1 MRRLLNYSI
10 VLFVLTIILLLII
23 PLPAGLVDVAIII
36 NMSLSMM
43 ILIITMTIR
52 EALEFSI
59 FPSLLL
65 VTTLFRLGINVS
77 TTRNILTSSGASG
90 QVIKAFGDFV
100 LRGNVVV
107 GLIIYMI
114 IVLMQFIVITK
125 GAERVSEVAA
135 RFTLDAMPGKQMA
148 IDADL
153 NSGLINEQQ
162 AKDRREKIQ
171 READFYGSMDGATK
185 IVKGDSIMSL
195 ITTAI
200 NLIGGSIIGI
210 VQSGD
215 SITNVLNTYSI
226 ATVGDGLVG
235 QIPALLISV
244 ATGMI
249 VTRAVSEGSLNED
262 ISKQF
267 MAQPIAIMISGVVI
281 AVLAVIPGMPVVTL
295 LVISFALVGIGFYLS
310 RRIQAEPAMAGVGA
324 FGPAGA
330 TSLRNFSAEGAEGL
344 LEEQE
349 GEPKQVSEE
358 EYFKDVNNVY
368 TLLSVE
374 AIEMEF
380 GYSLIPMVDES
391 VGGRLIN
398 RIIIF
403 RRQYAQDMGF
413 VIPSIRLRD
422 SSGLNT
428 NQYCIKIKGEEVARG
443 EILIDYFL
451 ALEPENPEKLI
462 DGIETIE
469 PAYGI
474 PSRWIKP
481 EDRELAEIYGYTV
494 IDPLSVLVT
503 HLSEVVKQHAHELIT
518 RQEVIHLIDNVKK
531 TAPELIEEAFPN
543 VISYSLFQKILTSLL
558 KEGVPIKDLVTIIET
573 VLGNI
578 SETGLPVKDVD
589 GLIENIRT
597 ALKRTI
603 TRLYCEDGT
612 MKVITLDSELERTMV
627 GCLSKGERGYYL
639 ALNPDV
645 LQSLIGQITTQLKKF
660 NNISQ
665 SPVVLTSQVMRVHF
679 YRLIDQFYPNI
690 RVLSFNE
697 ISNNVQ
703 IQSIGSLTLENR
715 ERKGA

>member
-1 MRRLLNYSI
+1 MKKLLNYSV

-23 PLPAGLVDVAIII
+23 PLPAALVDVAIII

-43 ILIITMTIR
+43 ILVTTMTIR
-52 EALEFSI
+52 EPLEFSI

-65 VTTLFRLGINVS
+65 ITTLFRLGINVS
-77 TTRNILTSSGASG
+77 TTRNILTSSGSSG
-90 QVIKAFGDFV
+90 QIIKAFGDFV

-107 GLIIYMI
+107 GMIIYMI

-153 NSGLINEQQ
+153 NSGLIDEQQ
-162 AKDRREKIQ
+162 AKMRREKIQ

-185 IVKGDSIMSL
+185 IVKGDSVMSL

-210 VQSGD
+210 IQSGD
-215 SITNVLNTYSI
+215 TIGNVLNTYSI

-235 QIPALLISV
+235 QIPSLLIST

-249 VTRAVSEGSLNED
+249 VTRAVAEGSLNED

-267 MAQPIAIMISGVVI
+267 MGQPTAIMISGIVI
-281 AVLAVIPGMPVVTL
+281 AVLTVIPGMPVVQL
-295 LVISFALVGIGFYLS
+295 LIVSVGLIAGGYFLS
-310 RRIQAEPAMAGVGA
+310 RRLREEPALATGGA
-324 FGPAGA
+324 FSGG
-330 TSLRNFSAEGAEGL
+330 TLRSFSGSPEGETKEEGL
-344 LEEQE
+344 VEPAEQK
-349 GEPKQVSEE
+349 PVSEE

-380 GYSLIPMVDES
+380 GYSLIPLVDES

-428 NQYCIKIKGEEVARG
+428 NQYCIKIKGEEVAKG
-443 EILIDYFL
+443 EILVDYYL
-451 ALEPENPEKLI
+451 ALEPENPEKEI

-518 RQEVIHLIDNVKK
+518 RQEVMHLVENTKK
-531 TAPELIEEAFPN
+531 TSPELIEEAFPN
-543 VISYSLFQKILTSLL
+543 LVSYSLLQKVLTSLL
-558 KEGVPIKDLVTIIET
+558 KEGVPIKDLETIIESILET
-573 VLGNI
+573 I
-578 SETGLPVKDVD
+578 SDTGLPVKDVD

-603 TRLYCEDGT
+603 TRMYCEDGS

-627 GCLSKGERGYYL
+627 GCLTKGERGYYL
-639 ALNPDV
+639 ALSPDV
-645 LQSLIGQITTQLKKF
+645 LQSLINQITVQLKKF
-660 NNISQ
+660 NSISQ
-665 SPVVLTSQVMRVHF
+665 NPVILTSQVMRVHV
-679 YRLIDQFYPNI
+679 YRLIDQFYPNV

-703 IQSIGSLTLENR
+703 IQSIGSLTLDHTA
-715 ERKGA
+715 RKGA